1 MKGLLLRLSGLD
13 ADAENAVRVIGF
25 FDRLITAHADLDT
38 LVRSTADLAGCPVGV
53 HAPGRG
59 LSLRAAPG
67 GDVGAPGTA
76 PPGAAARE
84 LEGGVVVW
92 VARAG
97 APVPLD
103 DMLLERFAIATAI
116 LLEHPGVP
124 RPELGDP
131 ALVEL
136 ALTEDA
142 GTAERSRA
150 LHLLG
155 FGPAARLRVLATA
168 GGEVPARRSA
178 VLGTVRAVLTADTD
192 PIPDAGAGRSAV
204 PGNGPAAPA
213 TAPGPHPDGTRH
225 PAAVPGTGRATP
237 VPPAAGGRA
246 GTQRAT
252 PTPPAADGRAGTG
265 RATAAAPAADGQAGT
280 QRATPTPPA
289 ADGRAG
295 AGRTTAPGA
304 VPALPGYRRVGVG
317 PVVPAIE
324 VARSW
329 AAARTALRFT
339 ADDDPV
345 VHWEH
350 LGSLAALDGTLSPA
364 GLPDVRAL
372 DRLAAEPHGE
382 DTLAALSAL
391 CATGSARKAAA
402 VLHRHHS
409 TMPARL
415 ARAEAVLGF
424 DVDSPAG
431 RFRLHLALMLRR
443 LRDNAGLS

>member
-25 FDRLITAHADLDT
+25 FDRLITARADLDT
-38 LVRSTADLAGCPVGV
+38 LTRSTADLAGCPVGV

-67 GDVGAPGTA
+67 TGVSAPGTA
-76 PPGAAARE
+76 PPGSAARE

-97 APVPLD
+97 APLPLD

-116 LLEHPGVP
+116 LLEHSGVP

-136 ALTEDA
+136 ALSEEA

-155 FGPAARLRVLATA
+155 FGPSARLRVLATV
-168 GGEVPARRSA
+168 GGEGPAGRSA
-178 VLGTVRAVLTADTD
+178 VLGTVRAVLTAEAD
-192 PIPDAGAGRSAV
+192 PIPDGGQA
-204 PGNGPAAPA
+204 NG
-213 TAPGPHPDGTRH
+213 H
-225 PAAVPGTGRATP
+225 
-237 VPPAAGGRA
+237 
-246 GTQRAT
+246 
-252 PTPPAADGRAGTG
+252 
-265 RATAAAPAADGQAGT
+265 AAAA
-280 QRATPTPPA
+280 
-289 ADGRAG
+289 
-295 AGRTTAPGA
+295 
-304 VPALPGYRRVGVG
+304 RRMGVG
-317 PVVPAIE
+317 PAVPAIE

-329 AAARTALRFT
+329 VAARTALRFT
-339 ADDDPV
+339 SDDDPV
-345 VHWEH
+345 VRWEQ
-350 LGSLAALDGTLSPA
+350 LGSLAALDGKLAPA
-364 GLPDVRAL
+364 DLPDVQAL
-372 DRLAAEPHGE
+372 DRLAAEPHGG

-415 ARAEAVLGF
+415 ARAAAVLGF
-424 DVDSPAG
+424 DVDTPAG

-443 LRDNAGLS
+443 LRDNAELS